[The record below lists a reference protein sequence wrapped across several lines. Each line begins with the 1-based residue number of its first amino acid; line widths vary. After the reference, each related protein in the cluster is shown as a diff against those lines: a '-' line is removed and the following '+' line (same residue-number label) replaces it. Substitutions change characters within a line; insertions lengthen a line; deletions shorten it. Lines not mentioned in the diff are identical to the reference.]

1 MSRRPI
7 IAGNWKMHNNKAQ
20 AKELIEAC
28 GGLTT
33 EDANLI
39 PGGPMCTKAVLKDEF
54 PINPQNGAITVFKYK
69 YVAQEP
75 CLRCGACSDHCPMGL
90 QPVELQIAL
99 KTRDTDRMAK
109 LNGNLCMSCGM
120 CSYVCPSKIDVT
132 GNMNKMKLQLKL
144 AQMKK

>member
-1 MSRRPI
+1 
-7 IAGNWKMHNNKAQ
+7 
-20 AKELIEAC
+20 
-28 GGLTT
+28 
-33 EDANLI
+33 
-39 PGGPMCTKAVLKDEF
+39 
-54 PINPQNGAITVFKYK
+54 
-69 YVAQEP
+69 
-75 CLRCGACSDHCPMGL
+75 MGL

-109 LNGNLCMSCGM
+109 LKGNLCMCCGM